1 MVSTDLIFE
10 NYDRFLHEHRD
21 DIGSAANAIEMLT
34 SDGSFAAYIHA
45 LTEGLSPE
53 ARKVAMNVCQR
64 ERQMLLEESAQIGP
78 MASMVAYAVTY
89 FPILVDIYA
98 EPILSQVTTVF
109 PTSKP
114 VLSIPRLRGHG
125 KVLNPDGSYSE
136 YFMPTNTAVVRGD
149 LTNVQLVPNQDNNL
163 FALVSGYPTI
173 VNPNVCRINK
183 RFFSIV
189 KIQTT
194 TPTPA
199 TINTPVLIL
208 ADARGQIS
216 KEFSFVDGANTI
228 TGKIIGH
235 IDWDTG
241 IVTYSVTYS
250 AAGYTCNNI
259 TATVRYSPTTG
270 DVGRV
275 KVSLQSYVYDIEV
288 DTREDF
294 EIELQ
299 TEMIQEYK
307 DVYNVDL
314 IRTMSEMIKNQIM
327 HNKDSDIAHFLTMY
341 ESEMAANGNTA
352 TADMNQFLMPAGDF
366 HPANVID
373 VAKGVI
379 PYINSVT
386 RKIYKSFRA
395 APQYI
400 VAGLKTA
407 SLLDTLQEYVTNIN
421 DVAKGGEFG
430 YRTGDIGFRKQTVV
444 SCMYIPD
451 NKIYLVYK
459 APNDSLQYS
468 SIVDIVYKPLY
479 IVEEITNSMKRSYVK
494 SRSAVEI
501 VSTNALGC
509 VTVQNLPDWYD

>member
-1 MVSTDLIFE
+1 
-10 NYDRFLHEHRD
+10 
-21 DIGSAANAIEMLT
+21 
-34 SDGSFAAYIHA
+34 
-45 LTEGLSPE
+45 
-53 ARKVAMNVCQR
+53 
-64 ERQMLLEESAQIGP
+64 LLEESAQIGP

-109 PTSKP
+109 PTPKP

-125 KVLNPDGSYSE
+125 KVLNPNGSYSE

-250 AAGYTCNNI
+250 ATGYTCNNI

-341 ESEMAANGNTA
+341 ESEMVANGNTA

>member
-1 MVSTDLIFE
+1 
-10 NYDRFLHEHRD
+10 
-21 DIGSAANAIEMLT
+21 
-34 SDGSFAAYIHA
+34 
-45 LTEGLSPE
+45 
-53 ARKVAMNVCQR
+53 
-64 ERQMLLEESAQIGP
+64 
-78 MASMVAYAVTY
+78 
-89 FPILVDIYA
+89 
-98 EPILSQVTTVF
+98 
-109 PTSKP
+109 
-114 VLSIPRLRGHG
+114 
-125 KVLNPDGSYSE
+125 
-136 YFMPTNTAVVRGD
+136 
-149 LTNVQLVPNQDNNL
+149 
-163 FALVSGYPTI
+163 
-173 VNPNVCRINK
+173 
-183 RFFSIV
+183 
-189 KIQTT
+189 
-194 TPTPA
+194 
-199 TINTPVLIL
+199 
-208 ADARGQIS
+208 
-216 KEFSFVDGANTI
+216 
-228 TGKIIGH
+228 
-235 IDWDTG
+235 
-241 IVTYSVTYS
+241 
-250 AAGYTCNNI
+250 
-259 TATVRYSPTTG
+259 
-270 DVGRV
+270 
-275 KVSLQSYVYDIEV
+275 
-288 DTREDF
+288 
-294 EIELQ
+294 
-299 TEMIQEYK
+299 
-307 DVYNVDL
+307 
-314 IRTMSEMIKNQIM
+314 
-327 HNKDSDIAHFLTMY
+327 MY

-407 SLLDTLQEYVTNIN
+407 SLLDTLQEHVTNIN

-459 APNDSLQYS
+459 APNDSLPYS